1 MNILQELKNTG
12 TTAKYKQKVV
22 NFDQLNNLVE
32 LDKFK
37 KMETKY
43 KFSQL
48 RIAPSTP
55 LKRLVSSTQVL
66 YPPIH
71 NNAKASFGSP

>member
-12 TTAKYKQKVV
+12 TTSKYKQKVV
-22 NFDQLNNLVE
+22 NFDQFNSLVE

-43 KFSQL
+43 KV
-48 RIAPSTP
+48 T
-55 LKRLVSSTQVL
+55 KR
-66 YPPIH
+66 
-71 NNAKASFGSP
+71 K

>member
-22 NFDQLNNLVE
+22 NFDQFNNLVE

-43 KFSQL
+43 KV
-48 RIAPSTP
+48 T
-55 LKRLVSSTQVL
+55 KR
-66 YPPIH
+66 
-71 NNAKASFGSP
+71 K

>member
-22 NFDQLNNLVE
+22 IFDQLNNLVE
-32 LDKFK
+32 LDKYK

-43 KFSQL
+43 KFS
-48 RIAPSTP
+48 
-55 LKRLVSSTQVL
+55 KR
-66 YPPIH
+66 
-71 NNAKASFGSP
+71 K